1 MGRISW
7 WEGIPSGKDFL
18 VGRNS
23 RCEGFPSD
31 KNFQEKKRK
40 KISLWQVFPNSCG
53 EGFPGGK
60 NFLVGK
66 MFTFITKSF
75 LGQPKSKNYQ
85 NFSSVAGM
93 YWLIKQPAL
102 PLNHS
107 FKKLPQTLSFI
118 TKLLTA
124 YSVCNIS
131 QFFAY
136 GESAKKF
143 FWATVH
149 ETRSFVQA

>member
-1 MGRISW
+1 M
-7 WEGIPSGKDFL
+7 KDFP
-18 VGRNS
+18 VIRIF
-23 RCEGFPSD
+23 R
-31 KNFQEKKRK
+31 RK
-40 KISLWQVFPNSCG
+40 KISLWQVFPNSRG

-66 MFTFITKSF
+66 MFTFTTKSF
-75 LGQPKSKNYQ
+75 LGQPKSKNHR
-85 NFSSVAGM
+85 NFSPAAGM

-124 YSVCNIS
+124 QSVYNTTIFLN
-131 QFFAY
+131 FFAT
-136 GESAKKF
+136 AKVPKNF
-143 FWATVH
+143 SGLQYMRLYLLYRHDFYQKTV
-149 ETRSFVQA
+149 RLI